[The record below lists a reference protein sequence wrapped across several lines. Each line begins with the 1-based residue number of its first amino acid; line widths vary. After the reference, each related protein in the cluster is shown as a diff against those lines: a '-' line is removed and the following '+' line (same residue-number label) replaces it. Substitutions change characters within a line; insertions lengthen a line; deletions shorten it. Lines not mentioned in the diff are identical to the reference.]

1 MVWED
6 RGTMGASISSTLFL
20 KLDGVFTLCFDGS
33 KIFQNL
39 KKDAQTTSNILS
51 NFEEKDKL

>member
-6 RGTMGASISSTLFL
+6 RGIMGASTSSILFL
-20 KLDGVFTLCFDGS
+20 KLDGVFTLFFDGS

-51 NFEEKDKL
+51 NFEGKDTL